1 MENHSERLAF
11 RPRARLLQLLG
22 DELIGSARLA
32 VFELV
37 KNAYDAD
44 ATDVRVTLD
53 RATTS
58 NATIV
63 VEDNGEGMTADIIR
77 NIWLVPGHNH
87 RGLARKA
94 LVRTSGGRLPLG
106 EKGLG
111 RFAVHKLG
119 NRIELVTRAKGSGE
133 CVVMIDWETLLSTEF
148 LEDAR
153 VEVVIREPEIFTG
166 DITGTRVTIGRLR
179 ETWTRG
185 EVRRLYRQVTSIAS
199 PFTRRS
205 DRFDVTLQVPQHED
219 WLSDIP
225 SMRNLLARA
234 PWKYWFRVE
243 EGRFDWTY
251 EFRGVPGLRLET
263 RTVERTDLRLEAPG
277 LRDDGSEDLFLRKSR
292 VPAVVTD
299 LTYFEGIG
307 PITGEFYAYDRSSEV
322 LSRIGEAQF
331 IENFLDQNGGVRIYR
346 DGIRVYNY
354 GEPGDDWLGL
364 DLRRV
369 NSPVDSLSRN
379 LIVGAIDIDLSKSL
393 GLVEKTNREGFVDS
407 PDFTRL
413 RQAVIGALAPLQ
425 TERAQDKERIR
436 AVTGKSVTLEERR
449 IAAPLDRL
457 RSEIEKRRLT
467 TELGPIVNRIEF
479 DYREMRDTLLR
490 AGLSQLSLALVFH
503 EIERGVRVLADAIS
517 ADKGSDRLELEAREL
532 VRLLDGAS
540 EMLRRGDRRSYDLAQ
555 LLRRACDVN
564 RVRFR
569 SHQIKIVC
577 PALEAGTPVYA
588 DFAFG
593 LTLGALNNLIDNA
606 IHWNEL
612 RHADDPEGR
621 RIFLDIRDVD
631 GTPTVVVAD
640 NGPGLTDDP
649 ERLKQ
654 PFFTRRPEGLG
665 LGLYFANLVME
676 LNQGR
681 LMFPTADEMDVPEG
695 FDGAVFALAFN
706 RGK

>member
-1 MENHSERLAF
+1 MTNQSESLAF

-44 ATDVRVTLD
+44 ATDVRVRLD
-53 RATTS
+53 RLTTKGAS
-58 NATIV
+58 IV
-63 VEDNGEGMTADIIR
+63 VEDDGEGMTADIIR

-87 RGLARKA
+87 RGIARRALAR
-94 LVRTSGGRLPLG
+94 TPGGRLPLG

-119 NRIELVTRAKGSGE
+119 NRIELVTRAKKSGE
-133 CVVMIDWETLLSTEF
+133 CVVVIDWDELTSTEF

-153 VEVVIREPEIFTG
+153 VDVVTRDPEVFLG
-166 DITGTRVTIGRLR
+166 KNTGTRVTISRLR

-199 PFTRRS
+199 PFIRRS
-205 DRFDVTLQVPQHED
+205 DRFDVTLEVPRHED
-219 WLSDIP
+219 WLKDIP

-234 PWKYWFRVE
+234 PWRYSFRVE
-243 EGRFDWTY
+243 NGRFDWTY

-263 RTVERTDLRLEAPG
+263 RTVERSGLRLEVPG
-277 LRDDGSEDLFLRKSR
+277 LRDESSEDVFLRKSR

-299 LTYFEGIG
+299 ESYFKGIG
-307 PITGEFYAYDRSSEV
+307 PISGEFYAYDRSAEV
-322 LSRIGEAQF
+322 LSRIGETQF
-331 IENFLDQNGGVRIYR
+331 LENFLDQNGGVRIYR

-369 NSPVDSLSRN
+369 NSPVEGLSRN
-379 LIVGAIDIDLSKSL
+379 LIVGAIDIQLEHSA
-393 GLVEKTNREGFVDS
+393 GLIEKTNREGFVDS
-407 PDFTRL
+407 LEYTRL

-436 AVTGKSVTLEERR
+436 AVTGKSITLEQRR
-449 IAAPLDRL
+449 IVAPLDRL
-457 RSEIEKRRLT
+457 RAEIEKRRLT
-467 TELGPIVNRIEF
+467 NELGPIVNRIEY
-479 DYREMRDTLLR
+479 DYGEMRDTLLR

-517 ADKGSDRLELEAREL
+517 ADRGSDRLELEAREL

-540 EMLRRGDRRSYDLAQ
+540 EMLRRGDRRSYDLVQ
-555 LLRRACDVN
+555 LIRRARDVN

-569 SHQIKIVC
+569 SHGITFVC
-577 PALEAGTPVYA
+577 PVLESPKPVYA

-612 RHADDPEGR
+612 RHSDGPEGR
-621 RIFLDIRDVD
+621 CIYLDIQEID
-631 GTPTVVVAD
+631 GAPAIVVAD

-665 LGLYFANLVME
+665 LGLYYANLVME

-681 LMFPTADEMDVPEG
+681 LLFPSADDVDLPEG
-695 FDGAVFALAFN
+695 LEGAIFALAF
-706 RGK
+706 RGEV